1 MISKSRNGG
10 IVTHHY
16 KSMTYDTV
24 KKLPI
29 VIKDETNRITVSL
42 VRKTY
47 TYEGKKNGSAIA
59 VFEIVV

>member
-1 MISKSRNGG
+1 MGG
-10 IVTHHY
+10 VTHHY

-29 VIKDETNRITVSL
+29 VIKREANGIMVSL

-47 TYEGKKNGSAIA
+47 TYEEKKNDSAIA